1 MKFEAVIFDLDG
13 TLLDTIADL
22 TDSMNIA
29 LNHFGFPGHDA
40 ETCKMFVGDGVEMFA
55 FRALPENRRD
65 QAMVN
70 KCASLM
76 RQEYRNRWAKKT
88 RPYEGI
94 PELLDELTRR
104 NLKMAILSNK
114 PDDSTK
120 EMVAEL
126 LSQWRFHPV
135 AGAQLSVPKKPDP
148 TLAIQIS
155 EQLLVPPE
163 QFLYLGDTGTDM
175 RTAQGAGMFAAG
187 ALWGFRSAEELEHAG
202 AKVLV
207 KHPREVLGL
216 LYRSPSA

>member
-1 MKFEAVIFDLDG
+1 MNFEAVIFDLDG

-29 LNHFGFPGHDA
+29 LSHLGFPGHDV
-40 ETCKMFVGDGVEMFA
+40 ESCKMFVGDGVEMFA
-55 FRALPENRRD
+55 FRALPEHSRD
-65 QAMVN
+65 QAMVT
-70 KCASLM
+70 KCAAFM
-76 RQEYRNRWAKKT
+76 REEYSKRWAKKT
-88 RPYEGI
+88 RPYDGV
-94 PELLDELTRR
+94 PELLDELSRR

-120 EMVAEL
+120 EMVAEI
-126 LSQWRFHPV
+126 LSKWRFHPV

-148 TLAIQIS
+148 TRAIQIS
-155 EQLLVPPE
+155 QELRVSPE

-175 RTAQGAGMFAAG
+175 RTAQGAGMFAVG
-187 ALWGFRSAEELEHAG
+187 ALWGFRTAEELEHAG

-216 LYRSPSA
+216 L